1 MYIKRHINFLKQVL
15 FFSMTAFGGPQG
27 HLALMFK
34 HFVQKR
40 KDVTEKELLEINSFC
55 QLLPGASSTQTLC
68 ILGYK
73 RGGIL
78 LALLT
83 LLIWM
88 LPACLLMSLFSFLY
102 HYIDQK
108 TLQTDIFKFLHPM
121 AIGFLIYAAY
131 QSMRHAI
138 SNKITVFIGV
148 SALTAGYL
156 FFKTPWVFPIIIV
169 VAGIVTN
176 FSKKRIPQK
185 ERITGKIRWANIWL
199 FLLVFVVAG
208 YLSESA
214 RTNQWENRRAY
225 NLFENFYRFG
235 SLVFGG
241 GQVLVP
247 MMYEQFVVR
256 EKTQYMKPEELMA
269 GAGMVQ
275 AIPGPLF
282 SMAAYAGGMAMK
294 DQGYMMQAIGCII
307 GMIGVFLPGILLVLF
322 FYPVWEHLKKYA
334 VVYRSLEG
342 ILAAVVGLMIAA
354 ALFLSKDLFMAA
366 DIHLAKVHFMV
377 IITTI
382 YLLTLTRVAAPLI
395 TLFCLFLGWW
405 F

>member
-1 MYIKRHINFLKQVL
+1 LKTVL
-15 FFSMTAFGGPQG
+15 LYSLTAFGGPQA
-27 HLALMFK
+27 HLGLMLK

-40 KDVTEKELLEINSFC
+40 KDISEKELLEVNSFC
-55 QLLPGASSTQTLC
+55 QLLPGATSTQTIC

-73 RGGIL
+73 RGGIW
-78 LALLT
+78 LAILT
-83 LLIWM
+83 LFIWI
-88 LPACLLMSLFSFLY
+88 LPASLLMGIFSFVY

-108 TLQTDIFKFLHPM
+108 TLHTDIFKFLHPM
-121 AIGFLIYAAY
+121 AIGFLIYATY
-131 QSMRHAI
+131 QSFGHAI
-138 SNKITVFIGV
+138 NNTITRVIGLAAFV
-148 SALTAGYL
+148 LGFVY
-156 FFKTPWVFPIIIV
+156 FKTPWIFPLIIL
-169 VAGIVTN
+169 AGGIATN

-185 ERITGKIRWANIWL
+185 EITRGNIRWANIWV
-199 FLLVFVVAG
+199 FLLVFVIAG
-208 YLSESA
+208 YLSETA
-214 RTNQWENRRAY
+214 RKNEWENRRSF

-256 EKTQYMKPEELMA
+256 EKTQYMQAGELMA
-269 GAGMVQ
+269 GAGMIQ
-275 AIPGPLF
+275 AIPGPNF
-282 SMAAYAGGMAMK
+282 SLAAYTGGMAMR
-294 DQGYMMQAIGCII
+294 DQGYGKQALGCII

-342 ILAAVVGLMIAA
+342 ILSAVVGLMIAA
-354 ALFLSKDLFMAA
+354 ALYLSKDLFVSA
-366 DIHLAKVHFMV
+366 DMGLAKVHFMV

-382 YLLTLTRVAAPLI
+382 YMLTLTRIAAPLI